1 MKTLYFF
8 NFINLFRTTLLLD
21 ILVVKVYRGIVYF
34 IDISSELFYS
44 FIQIYFIRAY
54 SNKYIIIINNSTI
67 IFPLDYVYYIY
78 NNVKYNYYSSK
89 FRYFSRVFAV
99 KKDYTNIAKST
110 K

>member
-44 FIQIYFIRAY
+44 FI
-54 SNKYIIIINNSTI
+54 
-67 IFPLDYVYYIY
+67 
-78 NNVKYNYYSSK
+78 
-89 FRYFSRVFAV
+89 
-99 KKDYTNIAKST
+99 
-110 K
+110 